1 MVETTKTL
9 NVQLT
14 FVTKKDPRYFFTMG
28 FDEDWNAKDFEY
40 WIKEMLG
47 ADDVKVSNVKKFELE
62 K

>member
-14 FVTKKDPRYFFTMG
+14 FVTKKDPNYFFTKD
-28 FDEDWNAKDFEY
+28 FDKDWNAKDFED
-40 WIKEMLG
+40 WLKDMLG

-62 K
+62 N

>member
-1 MVETTKTL
+1 MVETIKTL

-14 FVTKKDPRYFFTMG
+14 FISKKDPACFFTKD
-28 FDEDWNAKDFEY
+28 FEKDWDAKDFEG
-40 WIKEMLG
+40 WIKDIIR